1 MLEKIFFLDYKMID
15 DSNLSKIDNSI
26 LRVLKRYYLNIWDY
40 ENNKLTEAMFNRLG
54 WNNRY
59 KDTIFSFYRS
69 ICGIVECFSKID
81 EYKILL
87 DGGAILIFYYDNN
100 SLKYEINENKSDKYQ
115 YNKSLLYKKATE
127 DNQSLNIVMKHIFED
142 TLIFNELKDTAE
154 LTDSLCNFTSHPGY
168 PFNQAK
174 GFLKDVADSL
184 NLMIDKIQECI
195 DENVDLVYGTK
206 HDEIVKLEKLK
217 EWQTWFINNQSSYCL
232 DGFYKIVQNNRLE
245 GVKLFNGQSL
255 NNPLPTNR
263 EEIRQYLC
271 NMNELLY
278 ERGKTMNKA
287 FH

>member
-1 MLEKIFFLDYKMID
+1 MEKIFFLDYKMID
-15 DSNLSKIDNSI
+15 DSNLSEIDNSV

-40 ENNKLTEAMFNRLG
+40 ENSELTEAIFNRLG

-59 KDTIFSFYRS
+59 KDTIFSFFRT

-100 SLKYEINENKSDKYQ
+100 SLKYEINGNKSDKYQ

-127 DNQSLNIVMKHIFED
+127 NSQSLNTVMKYIFKD

-154 LTDSLCNFTSHPGY
+154 LTDSLSNFIPHPGY
-168 PFNQAK
+168 TFNQAK

-195 DENVDLVYGTK
+195 DGNVDLVYGNK
-206 HDEIVKLEKLK
+206 PYEIVKLEQLK

-232 DGFYKIVQNNRLE
+232 DGLYKIGQDNRLE
-245 GVKLFNGQSL
+245 GIKLFNGQSL
-255 NNPLPTNR
+255 NKPLPTNR

-271 NMNELLY
+271 NMNELL
-278 ERGKTMNKA
+278 RKCGKAMNKS